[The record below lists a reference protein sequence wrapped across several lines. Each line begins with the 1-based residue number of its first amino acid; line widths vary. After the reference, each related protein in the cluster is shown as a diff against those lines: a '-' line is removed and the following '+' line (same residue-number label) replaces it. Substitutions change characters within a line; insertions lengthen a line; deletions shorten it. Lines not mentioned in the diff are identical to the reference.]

1 MKCVFRLTAGEAF
14 LRPFEPGNIKQHWI
28 IVGDRIQNKYE
39 SDLVLDIYGKNALSM
54 KVGEYQ
60 FHGAENQLWTFEP
73 VL

>member
-1 MKCVFRLTAGEAF
+1 MTTAFHFTRGY
-14 LRPFEPGNIKQHWI
+14 GIIKL
-28 IVGDRIQNKYE
+28 IVDDPADGVSGLYADCLWVE